1 MLVFYP
7 ILRKVAGPVR
17 QTHREDVRLT
27 ATSVP
32 DSERRSRTGLRLLVH
47 DVAGVAIGGETSY
60 ADGLLT
66 VGSRQ
71 ASALFTHPSL
81 AAVRVSCCSPG
92 EKTRIIK
99 LLDAVEPRC
108 KGEASGADG
117 RLDPSVAGVFP
128 GLLGPAQ
135 LLGRGETHV
144 LRGAA
149 VLSAGFLPRAQE
161 AVLQMSGAGAEFS
174 PLSDTHNVVAEFEPA
189 PGAPWEE
196 VASALRLG
204 VLRLAAHL
212 AQAALGAAPDHVE
225 ALEPPPDR
233 SEGLPRMVAVT
244 NIQTQ
249 GAFKDVLVYGRSM
262 AGSLPT
268 WIDPCELADGA
279 VVSAQYGH
287 PALKNPTFVHQ
298 NNPVVAAL
306 RANPEVEL
314 AGVVLCPEPVS
325 EREKRL
331 VSEHAARLCAAVGAD
346 GAIVTK
352 EGGGN
357 ADGDVALKLDA
368 LEDLGISAVGLFAEM
383 AGRDGTAPGLVVAPT
398 RANALISTGNYDELV
413 RMEATDRAL
422 GGERLGIV
430 DAAASDELE
439 LPVAAIYGS
448 LNPLGWGRLTCAA
461 EA

>member
-1 MLVFYP
+1 MCFAHVLLVSLFYCP
-7 ILRKVAGPVR
+7 YRRRLGFPVDREVCVSATGPRDVER
-17 QTHREDVRLT
+17 Q
-27 ATSVP
+27 SGN
-32 DSERRSRTGLRLLVH
+32 GLRLLVH
-47 DVAGVAIGGETSY
+47 DVAGVTVGEQTTY

-66 VGSRQ
+66 VGARE
-71 ASALFTHPSL
+71 AAALFAHPAL
-81 AAVRVSCCSPG
+81 AAVEVRCCSPG
-92 EKTRIIK
+92 ESTRVVK
-99 LLDAVEPRC
+99 VLDAVEPRC
-108 KGEASGADG
+108 KGGAG
-117 RLDPSVAGVFP
+117 RAGVFP
-128 GLLGPAQ
+128 GLLGPAR
-135 LLGRGETHV
+135 LRGRGETHV

-161 AVLQMSGAGAEFS
+161 AILQMSGPGAELS
-174 PLSDTHNVVAEFEPA
+174 PLAGMHNVVAEFQPA
-189 PGAPWEE
+189 SDAPWED
-196 VASALRLG
+196 VAAALRLG

-212 AQAALGAAPDHVE
+212 AQAALTATPDSVDALAPVSTGRTE
-225 ALEPPPDR
+225 
-233 SEGLPRMVAVT
+233 LPRVVAVT

-249 GAFKDVLVYGRSM
+249 GAFKDVLVYGRTM

-298 NNPVVAAL
+298 NNPIVAAL
-306 RANPEVEL
+306 RANEDVEL
-314 AGVVLCPEPVS
+314 AGVVLCPEPVN
-325 EREKRL
+325 EHEKRF

-368 LEDLGISAVGLFAEM
+368 LDELGIPAVGLFAEM

-413 RMEATDRAL
+413 RLEATDRAF

-430 DAAASDELE
+430 DAAATDELE

-448 LNPLGWGRLTCAA
+448 LNPLGWGHLTCAA
-461 EA
+461 VV

>member
-1 MLVFYP
+1 VSAT
-7 ILRKVAGPVR
+7 RVHDGER
-17 QTHREDVRLT
+17 QSGTG
-27 ATSVP
+27 
-32 DSERRSRTGLRLLVH
+32 TGLRLLAH
-47 DVAGVAIGGETSY
+47 DVVGVATGEDTGY

-66 VGSRQ
+66 VGVRE
-71 ASALFTHPSL
+71 ASELLAHPSL
-81 AAVRVSCCSPG
+81 ASVRVACASPG
-92 EKTRIIK
+92 DSTRIVK
-99 LLDAVEPRC
+99 VLDAVEPRC
-108 KGEASGADG
+108 KGGEDAAAG
-117 RLDPSVAGVFP
+117 GVFP
-128 GLLGPAQ
+128 GLLGPAAVR
-135 LLGRGETHV
+135 GRGETHV

-161 AVLQMSGAGAEFS
+161 AVLQMSGAGSEYS
-174 PLSDTHNVVAEFEPA
+174 PLSGTHNVVIEFEPA
-189 PGAPWEE
+189 PDAPWEE
-196 VASALRLG
+196 VAGALRLG
-204 VLRLAAHL
+204 VLRLAEHL
-212 AQAALGAAPDHVE
+212 AQAAAAAAPDSVE
-225 ALEPPPDR
+225 EVEPV
-233 SEGLPRMVAVT
+233 SAGTTGLPRVLAVT

-249 GAFKDVLVYGRSM
+249 GAFKDVLVYGKTM

-306 RANPEVEL
+306 RASDEVEL
-314 AGVVLCPEPVS
+314 AGVVLCPEPVN
-325 EREKRL
+325 EKQKRL
-331 VSEHAARLCAAVGAD
+331 VSEHAARLCAALGAD

-368 LEDLGISAVGLFAEM
+368 LEDIGIHAVGLFAEM

-398 RANALISTGNYDELV
+398 RATALISTGNYDELV
-413 RMEATDRAL
+413 RMEAMDRAL

-430 DAAASDELE
+430 DAAATDELE

-448 LNPLGWGRLTCAA
+448 LNPLGWNRVTCAA
-461 EA
+461 GA

>member
-1 MLVFYP
+1 MSTTEVND
-7 ILRKVAGPVR
+7 G
-17 QTHREDVRLT
+17 DRLL
-27 ATSVP
+27 
-32 DSERRSRTGLRLLVH
+32 TGLRLLAH
-47 DVAGVAIGGETSY
+47 DVVAVRVGEETSY
-60 ADGLLT
+60 VDGVLNVGRGEAADLL
-66 VGSRQ
+66 
-71 ASALFTHPSL
+71 AHPAL
-81 AAVRVSCCSPG
+81 AEVRVACCSPG
-92 EKTRIIK
+92 DSTRIVK
-99 LLDAVEPRC
+99 VLDAVEPRC
-108 KGEASGADG
+108 KGADPASAES
-117 RLDPSVAGVFP
+117 PAAGVFP
-128 GLLGPAQ
+128 GLLGPAR
-135 LLGRGETHV
+135 LRGRGETHV
-144 LRGAA
+144 LRGAV

-174 PLSDTHNVVAEFEPA
+174 PLSATHNVVVEFEPA

-196 VASALRLG
+196 VAGALRLG

-212 AQAALGAAPDHVE
+212 AQSAIAVAPDSVDE
-225 ALEPPPDR
+225 LEPVPAA
-233 SEGLPRMVAVT
+233 STGLPRVVAVT

-249 GAFKDVLVYGRSM
+249 GAFKDVLVYGRTM

-298 NNPVVAAL
+298 NNPIVAAL
-306 RANPEVEL
+306 RANDDVEL

-325 EREKRL
+325 EDEKRM
-331 VSEHAARLCAAVGAD
+331 VSEHAARLCAAIGAD

-413 RMEATDRAL
+413 RFEGTDRAL

-430 DAAASDELE
+430 DAAATDELE
-439 LPVAAIYGS
+439 IPVAAIYGS
-448 LNPLGWGRLTCAA
+448 LNPLGWGHLTCAA
-461 EA
+461 AP

>member
-1 MLVFYP
+1 V
-7 ILRKVAGPVR
+7 G
-17 QTHREDVRLT
+17 E
-27 ATSVP
+27 
-32 DSERRSRTGLRLLVH
+32 ETG
-47 DVAGVAIGGETSY
+47 Y
-60 ADGLLT
+60 ADGILT
-66 VGSRQ
+66 VGRRQ
-71 ASALFTHPSL
+71 AAELLAHPALAT
-81 AAVRVSCCSPG
+81 VRVSCASPG
-92 EKTRIIK
+92 DSTRIVK
-99 LLDAVEPRC
+99 VLDAVEPRC
-108 KGEASGADG
+108 KGADPGAG
-117 RLDPSVAGVFP
+117 AGAGVFP

-135 LLGRGETHV
+135 ACGRGETHR

-161 AVLQMSGAGAEFS
+161 AVLQMSGQGAEYS
-174 PLSDTHNVVAEFEPA
+174 PLSAIHNVVVEFEPA
-189 PGAPWEE
+189 PDAPWEQ
-196 VASALRLG
+196 VAEALRLG

-212 AQAALGAAPDHVE
+212 AQAAVTSAPDSVE
-225 ALEPPPDR
+225 ELGLPAGG
-233 SEGLPRMVAVT
+233 SAGLPRVAAVT

-287 PALKNPTFVHQ
+287 PALKNPTFAHQ

-306 RANPEVEL
+306 TASEDVEL

-325 EREKRL
+325 EGEKRL
-331 VSEHAARLCAAVGAD
+331 ISQHAARLCAALGLD

-368 LEDLGISAVGLFAEM
+368 LEDLGILAVGLFAEM

-413 RMEATDRAL
+413 VMAQTEQAL

-430 DAAASDELE
+430 DAAATDELE
-439 LPVAAIYGS
+439 IPIAVIYGS
-448 LNPLGWGRLTCAA
+448 LNPLGWNRVTCAA
-461 EA
+461 GL

>member
-1 MLVFYP
+1 MSA
-7 ILRKVAGPVR
+7 IEVR
-17 QTHREDVRLT
+17 DGERLG
-27 ATSVP
+27 
-32 DSERRSRTGLRLLVH
+32 TGLRLMVH
-47 DVAGVAIGGETSY
+47 DVVALAVGGETSY

-66 VGSRQ
+66 VDKREAAEQ
-71 ASALFTHPSL
+71 LTHPAL
-81 AAVRVSCCSPG
+81 AGVEVSCCSPG
-92 EKTRIIK
+92 ESTRVIK
-99 LLDAVEPRC
+99 VLDAVEPRC
-108 KGEASGADG
+108 KDASSG
-117 RLDPSVAGVFP
+117 GVFP

-135 LLGRGETHV
+135 LRGRGETHV

-174 PLSDTHNVVAEFEPA
+174 PLSATHNVVVEFEPES
-189 PGAPWEE
+189 GAPWDE
-196 VASALRLG
+196 VAAALRLG
-204 VLRLAAHL
+204 VLRLAAYL
-212 AQAALGAAPDHVE
+212 AQAALSAAPDEVE
-225 ALEPPPDR
+225 ELEPLAR
-233 SEGLPRMVAVT
+233 ARAGLPRVVAVT

-249 GAFKDVLVYGRSM
+249 GAFKDVLVYGKSM

-306 RANPEVEL
+306 RASAEVEL
-314 AGVVLCPEPVS
+314 AGVVLCPEPVT
-325 EREKRL
+325 EHEKRF
-331 VSEHAARLCAAVGAD
+331 VSEHAARLCAAIDAD

-368 LEDLGISAVGLFAEM
+368 LEDLGIAAVGLFAEM
-383 AGRDGTAPGLVVAPT
+383 AGRDGSAPGLVVPPT
-398 RANALISTGNYDELV
+398 RANALISTGNYDEVV

-430 DAAASDELE
+430 DAAATDELE

-448 LNPLGWGRLTCAA
+448 LNPLGWGHLTCAA
-461 EA
+461 QD

>member
-1 MLVFYP
+1 LFFYLATH
-7 ILRKVAGPVR
+7 IVRDKVSVSATRVR
-17 QTHREDVRLT
+17 D
-27 ATSVP
+27 
-32 DSERRSRTGLRLLVH
+32 DERRSGARLLLLAH
-47 DVAGVAIGGETSY
+47 DVVGLAVGDETSFV
-60 ADGLLT
+60 DGRLT
-66 VGSRQ
+66 VGERE
-71 ASALFTHPSL
+71 ATDLLAHPSL
-81 AAVRVSCCSPG
+81 AAVRVVCASPG
-92 EKTRIIK
+92 DSARIIK
-99 LLDAVEPRC
+99 VLDAVEPRC
-108 KGEASGADG
+108 KGGEAEG
-117 RLDPSVAGVFP
+117 AGVFP

-135 LLGRGETHV
+135 LCGRGETHV
-144 LRGAA
+144 LTGAA

-161 AVLQMSGAGAEFS
+161 AVLQMNGTNAELS
-174 PLSDTHNVVAEFEPA
+174 PLSGTHNVVVEFEPA
-189 PGAPWEE
+189 PDAPWQE
-196 VASALRLG
+196 VAEALRVG

-212 AQAALGAAPDHVE
+212 AQSALAATPDRVE
-225 ALEPPPDR
+225 ELEPPQP
-233 SEGLPRMVAVT
+233 SGLPRVLAVT

-268 WIDPCELADGA
+268 WIDPRELADGA

-306 RANPEVEL
+306 RASEDVEL
-314 AGVVLCPEPVS
+314 AGVVLCPEPVT
-325 EREKRL
+325 EHEKRF
-331 VSEHAARLCAAVGAD
+331 VSEHAARLCVALGAA

-368 LEDLGISAVGLFAEM
+368 LEELGVQAVGLFAEM

-413 RMEATDRAL
+413 HLEATDRAL
-422 GGERLGIV
+422 GGRQLGIV
-430 DAAASDELE
+430 DAAANDEID
-439 LPVAAIYGS
+439 LPIAAIYGS
-448 LNPLGWGRLTCAA
+448 LNPLGWNRVTCAA

>member
-1 MLVFYP
+1 VSAT
-7 ILRKVAGPVR
+7 KVGDGE
-17 QTHREDVRLT
+17 Q
-27 ATSVP
+27 
-32 DSERRSRTGLRLLVH
+32 RSKTGLRLLVH
-47 DVAGVAIGGETSY
+47 EIAHVAVGAETSFD
-60 ADGLLT
+60 DGLLT
-66 VGSRQ
+66 VGERQ
-71 ASALFTHPSL
+71 ATELLAHPALAS
-81 AAVRVSCCSPG
+81 VRVSCASPG
-92 EKTRIIK
+92 ESTRIVK
-99 LLDAVEPRC
+99 VLDAVEPRC
-108 KGEASGADG
+108 KGGEGAT
-117 RLDPSVAGVFP
+117 AGVFP
-128 GLLGPAQ
+128 GLLAPAQ
-135 LLGRGETHV
+135 LSGRGETHV

-174 PLSDTHNVVAEFEPA
+174 PLSATHNVVVEFETA
-189 PGAPWEE
+189 PDAPWEE
-196 VASALRLG
+196 VAGALRLG
-204 VLRLAAHL
+204 VLRLAEHL
-212 AQAALGAAPDHVE
+212 AQAALTAVPDAVE
-225 ALEPPPDR
+225 ELEPLSASGD
-233 SEGLPRMVAVT
+233 GLPRVVAVT

-306 RANPEVEL
+306 RANDEVEL
-314 AGVVLCPEPVS
+314 AGVVLCPEPVN
-325 EREKRL
+325 EKEKRL
-331 VSEHAARLCAAVGAD
+331 VSEHAARLCAALGVD

-368 LEDLGISAVGLFAEM
+368 LEDIGIRAVGLFAEM
-383 AGRDGTAPGLVVAPT
+383 AGRDGTAPGLVVAPS
-398 RANALISTGNYDELV
+398 RATALISTGNYDELV

-430 DAAASDELE
+430 DAAATDELE

-448 LNPLGWGRLTCAA
+448 LNPLGWHRVTCATA
-461 EA
+461 DA

>member
-1 MLVFYP
+1 MS
-7 ILRKVAGPVR
+7 
-17 QTHREDVRLT
+17 
-27 ATSVP
+27 ATRVP
-32 DSERRSRTGLRLLVH
+32 EGERRSATGLRLLTH
-47 DVAGVAIGGETSY
+47 DVTGVAVGEETSY

-66 VGSRQ
+66 VGKRE
-71 ASALFTHPSL
+71 ANELLAHPAL
-81 AAVRVSCCSPG
+81 AAVAVACCSPG
-92 EKTRIIK
+92 ESTRIVK
-99 LLDAVEPRC
+99 VLDAVEPRC
-108 KGEASGADG
+108 KGADG
-117 RLDPSVAGVFP
+117 AHDRSGGGVFP
-128 GLLGPAQ
+128 GLLSPAQ
-135 LLGRGETHV
+135 LRGRGETHV

-161 AVLQMSGAGAEFS
+161 AVLQMSGAGAELS
-174 PLSDTHNVVAEFEPA
+174 PLSRTHNVVVTFEPV

-196 VASALRLG
+196 VAGALRLG

-212 AQAALGAAPDHVE
+212 AQATLAAAPESVDELQSV
-225 ALEPPPDR
+225 PPG
-233 SEGLPRMVAVT
+233 STGLPRVVAVT

-262 AGSLPT
+262 VGSLPT

-306 RANPEVEL
+306 RANDAVEL
-314 AGVVLCPEPVS
+314 AGVVLCPEPVT
-325 EREKRL
+325 EHEKRL

-383 AGRDGTAPGLVVAPT
+383 AGRDGTAPGLVVAPA
-398 RANALISTGNYDELV
+398 RANALISTGNYDELI
-413 RMEATDRAL
+413 RLEATDRAL

-430 DAAASDELE
+430 EAAATDELE

-448 LNPLGWGRLTCAA
+448 LNPLGWGHLTCGT
-461 EA
+461 EP

>member
-1 MLVFYP
+1 VSAA
-7 ILRKVAGPVR
+7 RVG
-17 QTHREDVRLT
+17 DG
-27 ATSVP
+27 
-32 DSERRSRTGLRLLVH
+32 ERRTGPGLRLMAH
-47 DVAGVAIGGETSY
+47 DVAGVSVGKETSY

-66 VGSRQ
+66 VGKRQ
-71 ASALFTHPSL
+71 ATELLAHPVL

-92 EKTRIIK
+92 ESTRIIK
-99 LLDAVEPRC
+99 VLDAVEPRC
-108 KGEASGADG
+108 KGREGQPGANGASAD
-117 RLDPSVAGVFP
+117 GVFP
-128 GLLGPAQ
+128 GLLGPAK
-135 LLGRGETHV
+135 LCGRGETHL

-161 AVLQMSGAGAEFS
+161 AVLQMSGAGAELS
-174 PLSDTHNVVAEFEPA
+174 PLSGTHNIVVEFEPA
-189 PGAPWEE
+189 PDAPWEQ
-196 VASALRLG
+196 VAGALRLG

-212 AQAALGAAPDHVE
+212 AQAALAAAPDSVDE
-225 ALEPPPDR
+225 LEPPPPGPG
-233 SEGLPRMVAVT
+233 ELPRVLAVT

-306 RANPEVEL
+306 HASDEVEL
-314 AGVVLCPEPVS
+314 AGVVLCPEPVA
-325 EREKRL
+325 ENEKRL
-331 VSEHAARLCAAVGAD
+331 VSEHAARLCVALGAD

-368 LEDLGISAVGLFAEM
+368 LEDLGIQAIGLFAEM
-383 AGRDGTAPGLVVAPT
+383 AGRDGTAPGLVVAPS
-398 RANALISTGNYDELV
+398 RATALISTGNYDELV
-413 RMEATDRAL
+413 RLEATDRAL

-430 DAAASDELE
+430 DAAATDELE

-448 LNPLGWGRLTCAA
+448 LNPLGWNRVTCAA

>member
-1 MLVFYP
+1 L
-7 ILRKVAGPVR
+7 
-17 QTHREDVRLT
+17 E
-27 ATSVP
+27 
-32 DSERRSRTGLRLLVH
+32 TGLRLLVH
-47 DVAGVAIGGETSY
+47 DVERVEVGEVTSY
-60 ADGLLT
+60 ADGALT
-66 VGSRQ
+66 VGRRE
-71 ASALFTHPSL
+71 ASALFAHPAL
-81 AAVRVSCCSPG
+81 AAVTVQCCSPG
-92 EKTRIIK
+92 DKARIIK
-99 LLDAVEPRC
+99 VLDAVEPRC
-108 KGEASGADG
+108 KGAEEAQ
-117 RLDPSVAGVFP
+117 VFP

-135 LLGRGETHV
+135 LRGRGETHV

-161 AVLQMSGAGAEFS
+161 AVVQMTGPGAELS
-174 PLSDTHNVVAEFEPA
+174 PLSALHNVVVEFEPA

-196 VASALRLG
+196 VAAALRLG

-212 AQAALGAAPDHVE
+212 AAAAVTAAPDSIDE
-225 ALEPPPDR
+225 LESAAGGS
-233 SEGLPRMVAVT
+233 SELPRIVAVT

-249 GAFKDVLVYGRSM
+249 GAFKDVLVYGRSL
-262 AGSLPT
+262 AGALPT

-287 PALKNPTFVHQ
+287 PALKNPTYVHQ
-298 NNPVVAAL
+298 NNPIVAAL
-306 RANPEVEL
+306 RANDEVEL

-325 EREKRL
+325 ESEKRL

-368 LEDLGISAVGLFAEM
+368 LEDLGIAAVGLFAEM

-398 RANALISTGNYDELV
+398 RANALISTGNYDELA
-413 RMEATDRAL
+413 RLEATERAF
-422 GGERLGIV
+422 GGERLGII
-430 DAAASDELE
+430 DAAATDELE

-448 LNPLGWGRLTCAA
+448 LNPLGWGHLTCAT
-461 EA
+461 EP

>member
-1 MLVFYP
+1 LLVFYP
-7 ILRKVAGPVR
+7 GTRIVLFRVRPVD
-17 QTHREDVRLT
+17 REVSVSAIRVLDV
-27 ATSVP
+27 
-32 DSERRSRTGLRLLVH
+32 ERPSGTGLRLLAH
-47 DVAGVAIGGETSY
+47 DVIGAAVGEETSY

-66 VGSRQ
+66 VGRRE
-71 ASALFTHPSL
+71 ATELLAHPAL
-81 AAVRVSCCSPG
+81 AAVRVSCASPG
-92 EKTRIIK
+92 ESTRIVK
-99 LLDAVEPRC
+99 VLDAVEPRC
-108 KGEASGADG
+108 KGESASVGPDG
-117 RLDPSVAGVFP
+117 PDAAGVFP
-128 GLLGPAQ
+128 GLLGPARPC
-135 LLGRGETHV
+135 GRGETHR

-161 AVLQMSGAGAEFS
+161 AVLQMSGQGAELS
-174 PLSDTHNVVAEFEPA
+174 PLSATHNVVVEFDPA
-189 PGAPWEE
+189 PEAPWEE
-196 VASALRLG
+196 VAEALRIG

-212 AQAALGAAPDHVE
+212 AQAAAAAAPDSVE
-225 ALEPPPDR
+225 ELEPPSAR
-233 SEGLPRMVAVT
+233 STGLPRVVAVT

-249 GAFKDVLVYGRSM
+249 GAFKDVLVYGRTM

-306 RANPEVEL
+306 RASEDVEL

-331 VSEHAARLCAAVGAD
+331 VSEHAARLCVALGVD

-368 LEDLGISAVGLFAEM
+368 LEDLGVLAVGLFAEM
-383 AGRDGTAPGLVVAPT
+383 AGRDGTAPGLVVAPSH
-398 RANALISTGNYDELV
+398 ANALISTGNYDEVV
-413 RMEATDRAL
+413 RMEETDKAL

-430 DAAASDELE
+430 DAAATDELE
-439 LPVAAIYGS
+439 IPVAAIYGS
-448 LNPLGWGRLTCAA
+448 LNPLGWNRLTCAA
-461 EA
+461 AL

>member
-1 MLVFYP
+1 MFPTEVS
-7 ILRKVAGPVR
+7 AS
-17 QTHREDVRLT
+17 
-27 ATSVP
+27 ATRVP
-32 DSERRSRTGLRLLVH
+32 DGARRSGTLRLLGH
-47 DVAGVAIGGETSY
+47 DVVGLAVGEETSY
-60 ADGLLT
+60 VDGLLT
-66 VGSRQ
+66 VGERE
-71 ASALFTHPSL
+71 ATDLLAHPTL
-81 AAVRVSCCSPG
+81 AKVRVACASPG

-99 LLDAVEPRC
+99 VLDAVEPRC
-108 KGEASGADG
+108 KGGERGDGAPAPSG
-117 RLDPSVAGVFP
+117 AGVFP
-128 GLLGPAQ
+128 GLVGPAQ
-135 LLGRGETHV
+135 LSGRGETHV

-161 AVLQMSGAGAEFS
+161 AVLQMGGTGAELS
-174 PLSDTHNVVAEFEPA
+174 PLSATHNVVVEFEPA
-189 PGAPWEE
+189 PGAPWDH
-196 VASALRLG
+196 VAEALRLG
-204 VLRLAAHL
+204 VLRLAEHL
-212 AQAALGAAPDHVE
+212 AQAALAAVPDSVDE
-225 ALEPPPDR
+225 LAPPPPPSSPTGSGER
-233 SEGLPRMVAVT
+233 PRVLAVT

-262 AGSLPT
+262 MGSLPT

-298 NNPVVAAL
+298 SNPVVAAL
-306 RANPEVEL
+306 RASEDVEL
-314 AGVVLCPEPVS
+314 AGVVLCPEPVT

-331 VSEHAARLCAAVGAD
+331 VSEHAARLCAALGAD

-368 LEDLGISAVGLFAEM
+368 LEDLGIPAVGLFAEM

-398 RANALISTGNYDELV
+398 RANALVSTGNYDEVVIL
-413 RMEATDRAL
+413 EASERAL

-430 DAAASDELE
+430 DAAATDELE
-439 LPVAAIYGS
+439 LPIAAIYAS
-448 LNPLGWGRLTCAA
+448 LSPLGWGRVTCAV

>member
-1 MLVFYP
+1 MVMSVSATE
-7 ILRKVAGPVR
+7 LR
-17 QTHREDVRLT
+17 
-27 ATSVP
+27 
-32 DSERRSRTGLRLLVH
+32 GLRLLTHEV
-47 DVAGVAIGGETSY
+47 VGAVLGEETSY

-66 VGSRQ
+66 VGEREVSAVLAHPAL
-71 ASALFTHPSL
+71 AS
-81 AAVRVSCCSPG
+81 VRVSCCSPG
-92 EKTRIIK
+92 ESTRIVK
-99 LLDAVEPRC
+99 VLDAVEPRC
-108 KGEASGADG
+108 KAGEGE
-117 RLDPSVAGVFP
+117 VFP
-128 GLLGPAQ
+128 GLLGLA
-135 LLGRGETHV
+135 LLAGRGDTHV

-174 PLSDTHNVVAEFEPA
+174 PLSETHNVVIEFEPA
-189 PGAPWEE
+189 PDAPWEE
-196 VASALRLG
+196 VAEALRLG
-204 VLRLAAHL
+204 VLRLAVHL
-212 AQAALGAAPDHVE
+212 AQAALDVPADGVEEIE
-225 ALEPPPDR
+225 ALPGR
-233 SEGLPRMVAVT
+233 GSTGLPRVVAVT

-249 GAFKDVLVYGRSM
+249 GAFKDVMVYGRSM

-306 RANPEVEL
+306 RASEDVEL

-325 EREKRL
+325 EGEKRL
-331 VSEHAARLCAAVGAD
+331 VSEHAARLCAALGAD

-368 LEDLGISAVGLFAEM
+368 LEDIGISAVGLFAEM

-413 RMEATDRAL
+413 RLEATDAAL

-430 DAAASDELE
+430 DAAATDELE
-439 LPVAAIYGS
+439 IPIAAIYGS
-448 LNPLGWGRLTCAA
+448 LNPLGWNRVTCAA
-461 EA
+461 EL

>member
-1 MLVFYP
+1 VS
-7 ILRKVAGPVR
+7 VASVHDG
-17 QTHREDVRLT
+17 DRLG
-27 ATSVP
+27 
-32 DSERRSRTGLRLLVH
+32 TGLRLLAH
-47 DVAGVAIGGETSY
+47 DVVEIGLGDETSY
-60 ADGLLT
+60 VDGRLSVGRREATAVLEHPALAT
-66 VGSRQ
+66 VR
-71 ASALFTHPSL
+71 L
-81 AAVRVSCCSPG
+81 VCCSPG
-92 EKTRIIK
+92 DRTRIVK
-99 LLDAVEPRC
+99 VLDAVEPRC
-108 KGEASGADG
+108 KGADGPPAGANG
-117 RLDPSVAGVFP
+117 RLDPSAAGVFP
-128 GLLGPAQ
+128 GLLGPAR
-135 LLGRGETHV
+135 LRGRGETHV

-149 VLSAGFLPRAQE
+149 VVSAGFLPRAQE
-161 AVLQMSGAGAEFS
+161 AVLQMAGAGSELS
-174 PLSDTHNVVAEFEPA
+174 PLSATHSVVVEFEPA

-196 VASALRLG
+196 VAAALRLG

-212 AQAALGAAPDHVE
+212 AQSALAVTPDSVDE
-225 ALEPPPDR
+225 LEQVPAG
-233 SEGLPRMVAVT
+233 STGLPRVVAVT

-262 AGSLPT
+262 SGSLPT

-306 RANPEVEL
+306 RASQDVEL

-325 EREKRL
+325 EHEKRM

-383 AGRDGTAPGLVVAPT
+383 AGRDGSAPGLVVAPT
-398 RANALISTGNYDELV
+398 RANGLISTGNYDELV
-413 RMEATDRAL
+413 RMEATDRAV

-430 DAAASDELE
+430 DAAATDELE
-439 LPVAAIYGS
+439 IPVAAIYGS
-448 LNPLGWGRLTCAA
+448 LNPLGWGHLTCAA
-461 EA
+461 GP

>member
-1 MLVFYP
+1 MSA
-7 ILRKVAGPVR
+7 IR
-17 QTHREDVRLT
+17 
-27 ATSVP
+27 VP
-32 DSERRSRTGLRLLVH
+32 DVESRSATGLRLLVH
-47 DVAGVAIGGETSY
+47 DVTAVTLGAGTSY

-66 VGSRQ
+66 VGAREAAELFVHPAL
-71 ASALFTHPSL
+71 AS
-81 AAVRVSCCSPG
+81 VRVACTSPG
-92 EKTRIIK
+92 ESTRIVK

-108 KGEASGADG
+108 KGGADG
-117 RLDPSVAGVFP
+117 TVFP
-128 GLLGPAQ
+128 GLLGPAA
-135 LLGRGETHV
+135 LRGRGETHV

-174 PLSDTHNVVAEFEPA
+174 PLSGTHNVVVEFEPA
-189 PGAPWEE
+189 SDAPWEE
-196 VASALRLG
+196 VAGALRLG
-204 VLRLAAHL
+204 VLRLAEHL
-212 AQAALGAAPDHVE
+212 ARAALTATPDAVDE
-225 ALEPPPDR
+225 LEPPAAG
-233 SEGLPRMVAVT
+233 STGLPRVVAVT

-268 WIDPCELADGA
+268 WMDPCELADGA

-306 RANPEVEL
+306 RASEDVEL
-314 AGVVLCPEPVS
+314 AGVILCPEPVS
-325 EREKRL
+325 EKEKGL
-331 VSEHAARLCAAVGAD
+331 VSEHAARLCAALGVD

-368 LEDLGISAVGLFAEM
+368 LEDLGIHAVGLFGEM
-383 AGRDGTAPGLVVAPT
+383 AGRDGTAPGLVVAPAHAT
-398 RANALISTGNYDELV
+398 ALISTGNYDELV
-413 RMEATDRAL
+413 KLDATDRAL
-422 GGERLGIV
+422 GGERLEIV
-430 DAAASDELE
+430 GADATAELE

-448 LNPLGWGRLTCAA
+448 LNPLGWNRVTCAVDA
-461 EA
+461 

>member
-1 MLVFYP
+1 MSAT
-7 ILRKVAGPVR
+7 RVR
-17 QTHREDVRLT
+17 D
-27 ATSVP
+27 
-32 DSERRSRTGLRLLVH
+32 DERQSGTGLRLLSH
-47 DVAGVAIGGETSY
+47 DVVALAVGETTSY
-60 ADGLLT
+60 DEGLLT
-66 VGSRQ
+66 VGERE
-71 ASALFTHPSL
+71 ARELLAHPVL
-81 AAVRVSCCSPG
+81 AGARVHCASPG
-92 EKTRIIK
+92 DSTRIIK
-99 LLDAVEPRC
+99 ILDAVEPRC
-108 KGEASGADG
+108 KGEGAPG
-117 RLDPSVAGVFP
+117 APRAEVFP
-128 GLLGPAQ
+128 GLVGPPQLG
-135 LLGRGETHV
+135 GRGETHV

-161 AVLQMSGAGAEFS
+161 SVLQMSGAGAELS
-174 PLSDTHNVVAEFEPA
+174 PLAALHNVVVEFEPA
-189 PGAPWEE
+189 EDAAWEE

-204 VLRLAAHL
+204 VLRLAVHL
-212 AQAALGAAPDHVE
+212 AQAARAVAPDEVDE
-225 ALEPPPDR
+225 LEPSPAT
-233 SEGLPRMVAVT
+233 SGELPRVVAVT

-262 AGSLPT
+262 AGALPT

-287 PALKNPTFVHQ
+287 PALKNPTYVHQ

-306 RANPEVEL
+306 RASDEVEL
-314 AGVVLCPEPVS
+314 AGVVLCPEPVA

-331 VSEHAARLCAAVGAD
+331 VSEHAARLCAALGVD

-368 LEDLGISAVGLFAEM
+368 LEDLGIPAVGLFAEM

-398 RANALISTGNYDELV
+398 QATALISTGNYDELIQL
-413 RMEATDRAL
+413 EAVDRAL

-430 DAAASDELE
+430 NAAASDELE

-448 LNPLGWGRLTCAA
+448 LNPLGFSRVTCAG

>member
-1 MLVFYP
+1 
-7 ILRKVAGPVR
+7 
-17 QTHREDVRLT
+17 
-27 ATSVP
+27 
-32 DSERRSRTGLRLLVH
+32 
-47 DVAGVAIGGETSY
+47 
-60 ADGLLT
+60 
-66 VGSRQ
+66 
-71 ASALFTHPSL
+71 
-81 AAVRVSCCSPG
+81 
-92 EKTRIIK
+92 
-99 LLDAVEPRC
+99 
-108 KGEASGADG
+108 
-117 RLDPSVAGVFP
+117 VFP

-135 LLGRGETHV
+135 LCGRGETHV

-161 AVLQMSGAGAEFS
+161 AILQMAGARADVS
-174 PLSDTHNVVAEFEPA
+174 PLSGTHNVVVEFEPA
-189 PGAPWEE
+189 PGASWEQ

-212 AQAALGAAPDHVE
+212 AQAALTAAPDQVDELE
-225 ALEPPPDR
+225 AQPR
-233 SEGLPRMVAVT
+233 GASGLPRVVAVT

-268 WIDPCELADGA
+268 WIDPSELAEGA

-287 PALKNPTFVHQ
+287 PALKNPTIVHQ

-306 RANPEVEL
+306 RASEEVEL
-314 AGVVLCPEPVS
+314 AGVVLCPEPVN
-325 EREKRL
+325 EKEKRL
-331 VSEHAARLCAAVGAD
+331 VSEHAARLCAALGAD

-368 LEDLGISAVGLFAEM
+368 LEDLGIQPVGLFAEM
-383 AGRDGTAPGLVVAPT
+383 AGRDGTAPGLVVAPV
-398 RANALISTGNYDELV
+398 RATALISTGNYDELV
-413 RMEATDRAL
+413 RLEATDRAL

-430 DAAASDELE
+430 DAAATDELD
-439 LPVAAIYGS
+439 LPIAAIYGS
-448 LNPLGWGRLTCAA
+448 LNPLGWSRVTCAV

>member
-1 MLVFYP
+1 
-7 ILRKVAGPVR
+7 VR
-17 QTHREDVRLT
+17 DV
-27 ATSVP
+27 
-32 DSERRSRTGLRLLVH
+32 EGRSGTGLRLLAH
-47 DVAGVAIGGETSY
+47 DVVEVTLGEVTSY

-66 VGSRQ
+66 VGRREAAELLAHPAL
-71 ASALFTHPSL
+71 AS
-81 AAVRVSCCSPG
+81 VRVSTASPG
-92 EKTRIIK
+92 ESTRIIK
-99 LLDAVEPRC
+99 VLDAVEPRC
-108 KGEASGADG
+108 KGGPDGAGGSSG
-117 RLDPSVAGVFP
+117 RVFP

-135 LLGRGETHV
+135 LCGRGETHR

-161 AVLQMSGAGAEFS
+161 AVLQMSGEGAEFS
-174 PLSDTHNVVAEFEPA
+174 PLSATHNVVVEFEP
-189 PGAPWEE
+189 GTDAPWEQ
-196 VASALRLG
+196 VAEGLRLG
-204 VLRLAAHL
+204 VLRLAEHL
-212 AQAALGAAPDHVE
+212 AQAAVAAAPNSVE
-225 ALEPPPDR
+225 ELEPPSSGPG
-233 SEGLPRMVAVT
+233 GLPRVAAVT

-268 WIDPCELADGA
+268 WIDPCELVDGA

-298 NNPVVAAL
+298 SNPVVAAL
-306 RANPEVEL
+306 RASEDVEL

-331 VSEHAARLCAAVGAD
+331 VSEHAARLCAALGVD

-368 LEDLGISAVGLFAEM
+368 LEDLGILAVGLFAEM
-383 AGRDGTAPGLVVAPT
+383 AGRDGTAPGLVVAPS
-398 RANALISTGNYDELV
+398 RANALVSTGNYDELIRLV
-413 RMEATDRAL
+413 GTDKAL

-430 DAAASDELE
+430 DAAATDELE
-439 LPVAAIYGS
+439 IPVAVIYGS
-448 LNPLGWGRLTCAA
+448 LNPLGWNRVTCAT
-461 EA
+461 EL